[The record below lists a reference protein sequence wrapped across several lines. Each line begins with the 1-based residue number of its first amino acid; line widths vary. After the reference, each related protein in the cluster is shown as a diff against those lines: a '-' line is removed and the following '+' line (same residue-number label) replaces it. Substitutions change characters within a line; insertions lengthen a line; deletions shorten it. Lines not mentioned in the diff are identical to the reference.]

1 MKKPLKEKKPAAP
14 DAGQPPEQDPM
25 LGDKTPE
32 FVEWLRD
39 HDPEEFARRYKD
51 RRTHLGWHN

>member
-1 MKKPLKEKKPAAP
+1 MKKPAKEKKPAPATE
-14 DAGQPPEQDPM
+14 PPEQDPM

-32 FVEWLRD
+32 YVEWLRD
-39 HDPEEFARRYKD
+39 HDPEEYAKRYQG